1 MTEDNSNIYARLHL
15 ASRTISSIDENDDNT
30 DTFGISVRFC
40 PKRRIEFVVKRGS
53 RAIRA
58 AFTCM
63 LFTRSGV

>member
-40 PKRRIEFVVKRGS
+40 PKRRIEFVVKWGS